1 MNSEKILPLKVL
13 ARCAYL
19 FLTPAEITDGYPV
32 TPKSDLVSEQIQA
45 KFMALI
51 LREFRKNIEY
61 TRFMDIKRQQKEE

>member
-1 MNSEKILPLKVL
+1 MNSEKILPLRVL

-19 FLTPAEITDGYPV
+19 FLTPAEITDGQPV
-32 TPKSDLVSEQIQA
+32 TQKSDLVSEQIQA

-61 TRFMDIKRQQKEE
+61 TRFMDLKR